1 MKRTI
6 FLLSLMMAALST
18 VLQVS
23 LALGDDQQSGPATTQ
38 AIAPNGGA
46 ITPGSTPVPNQPGA
60 GDQTGTESSE
70 EQEPELTEDQK
81 HYMASNQCFADEDY
95 EGALRELDAALAV
108 FPVSLLYKV
117 QRQFVELQ
125 IAASAIGD
133 DQEKLQQL
141 VADWV
146 KDIKLPPS
154 DTPQITTPEAYQA
167 FIVSS
172 AVTVVDF
179 TAVWC
184 APCQMLV
191 PYLAKIEAAYGPV
204 GVKFARIDFDE
215 IATEENE
222 EFIKQIQLGPI
233 PDVRIYAG
241 GRLFAQVKGT
251 DPFLILFYLDCAVHA
266 VGGYRPRQPDQQAQP
281 SQQGQPSQPGK

>member
-6 FLLSLMMAALST
+6 FLLSL
-18 VLQVS
+18 
-23 LALGDDQQSGPATTQ
+23 ALGVLSAVLPVCAAPGADQQPSEGAAQ
-38 AIAPNGGA
+38 AAAPKGGA
-46 ITPGSTPVPNQPGA
+46 ITPGGTAVPNQPGT
-60 GDQTGTESSE
+60 GDQTGAEPSE
-70 EQEPELTEDQK
+70 AQQPELTEDQK
-81 HYMASNQCFADEDY
+81 HYMASNKCFADEDF
-95 EGALRELDAALAV
+95 EGALRELDAALAI

-133 DQEKLQQL
+133 DQEKLQKL
-141 VADWV
+141 VNDWV
-146 KDIKLPPS
+146 KDVQLPPS
-154 DTPQITTPEAYQA
+154 DAPQITTPEAYEA

-172 AVTVVDF
+172 SVTVVDF

-191 PYLAKIEAAYGPV
+191 PYLAKIEAAYAPI

-215 IATEENE
+215 IATEQNE

-233 PDVRIYAG
+233 PDVRVYAG

-251 DPFLILFYLDCAVHA
+251 DPFLILFYLDCAVQA
-266 VGGYRPRQPDQQAQP
+266 VGGYRPRQPDQQGQP
-281 SQQGQPSQPGK
+281 SQQGHPSQQGR